1 MNTIILAIVAAIGL
15 STGDINVKS
24 INTEASTIEWVG
36 KKVTG
41 KHTGTIKIK
50 EGSFEFDGD
59 KVVSGSFVID
69 MTSIENTD
77 LSGNMQGKLVGHL
90 KSADFFDVA
99 NHPTAT
105 FKLHSMNDE
114 GSVYGHL
121 TIKGITKPISFDA
134 SFEGNKAS
142 AKIVVDRSKYDVRYG
157 SGSFFD
163 NLGDKAIYD
172 EFTLNVNLV
181 M

>member
-1 MNTIILAIVAAIGL
+1 MSTLFLAFIAMIGL
-15 STGDINVKS
+15 STTPITTKS
-24 INTEASTIEWVG
+24 IDVSKSQVEWVG

-41 KHTGTIKIK
+41 KHGGTITLK
-50 EGSFEFDGD
+50 EGSLEYDGD
-59 KVVSGSFVID
+59 QVVGGSFVID
-69 MTSIENTD
+69 MTSLQVTD
-77 LSGNMQGKLVGHL
+77 QLPEGPKAKLTGHL

-99 NHPTAT
+99 NHPTAS
-105 FKLHSMNDE
+105 FKIQSIND

-134 SFEGNKAS
+134 NFTS
-142 AKIVVDRSKYDVRYG
+142 AGAAATITVDRTKFDVRYG

-172 EFTLNVNLV
+172 EFTLNVNLAI
-181 M
+181 

>member
-1 MNTIILAIVAAIGL
+1 MTSFLLAIIASIGL
-15 STGDINVKS
+15 MTTPVTTKTIDASK
-24 INTEASTIEWVG
+24 STISWEG

-41 KHTGTIKIK
+41 KHSGTINIQ
-50 EGSFEFDGD
+50 EGSFEFDGA
-59 KVVSGSFVID
+59 KVVGGSFVID
-69 MTSIENTD
+69 MTSLTVTD
-77 LSGNMQGKLVGHL
+77 LKGDMAGKLAGHL
-90 KSADFFDVA
+90 KSPDFFDVA

-105 FKLHSMNDE
+105 FELHSVNDE

-134 SFEGNKAS
+134 EFSNDGAT
-142 AKIVVDRSKYDVRYG
+142 AKIIVDRTKFDVRYG